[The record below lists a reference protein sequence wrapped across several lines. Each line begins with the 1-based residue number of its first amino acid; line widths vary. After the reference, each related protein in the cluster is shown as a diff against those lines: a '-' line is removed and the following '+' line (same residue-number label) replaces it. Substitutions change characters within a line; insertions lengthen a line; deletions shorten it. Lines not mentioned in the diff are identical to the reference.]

1 MLFRVGCHLLPA
13 TLFGLLFYI
22 FLSLYLYSSYYFLL

>member
-1 MLFRVGCHLLPA
+1 MFFCVGCHLLPA

-22 FLSLYLYSSYYFLL
+22 FLSFCLCSIYYFLL